1 MDAVS
6 SALIEPVTNSVLDLV
21 KKHVDYI
28 RYRQNV
34 GELDERVEQLE
45 HEKARVDHQ
54 CNRAVK
60 NGHNIEVK
68 AREWSRQVG
77 EFKTEVENYKND
89 EGHRKAGLTKCLFPY
104 FSYRLGRLAK
114 KKAVEGKKLIDGCM
128 EEHRCCTDQ
137 YYQTLDPWHSY
148 TQTHTHQIPSACE
161 NHMYSLVAGK
171 SGRRS

>member
-34 GELDERVEQLE
+34 GELYECVEQLE
-45 HEKARVDHQ
+45 LDKERVDHQ

-60 NGHNIEVK
+60 NGHNIHVK
-68 AREWSRQVG
+68 AREWSRKVG

-89 EGHRKAGLTKCLFPY
+89 EGHRKAGLTNCLFPY
-104 FSYRLGRLAK
+104 FRYRL
-114 KKAVEGKKLIDGCM
+114 KKLYPIYFFKIIS
-128 EEHRCCTDQ
+128 H
-137 YYQTLDPWHSY
+137 
-148 TQTHTHQIPSACE
+148 
-161 NHMYSLVAGK
+161 
-171 SGRRS
+171 